1 MRDERVRRRVGLLVA
16 ALAGLLL
23 FAAHPPFGFAP
34 LAYGVAPLLIAA
46 LRLAGGGDPRD
57 RATSGPRALSA
68 FRLGLLAGSIGYGA
82 MISWLIAPAGAL
94 GWALLVLVQAAWLGL
109 WSLMIARWLRSPWLP
124 VIGALSW
131 VGMDMLRGLVPL
143 SGFRWGALAESQ
155 IDGSWLLPIVRVLG
169 ASGATFIVVLVGI
182 GLIEGLLGIWGGD
195 RETPPRAPLVQ
206 AVGGALIATLI
217 TVGPPM
223 TEGSLDVVVAQGND
237 VRHWVAQVPNPPLHI
252 TTNLTRLTLDEV
264 ERGGSPDL
272 IVWPESAIDRDPS
285 RPTWSVLGELA
296 TQAAQGSGARLVAG
310 VSLDGPDDPM
320 TERIVGAWL
329 LGPAGTADV
338 EDLYIKRRPV
348 PFGEY
353 VPGRRFMGW
362 VPGIEQVPRD
372 AIAGDGPQAFE
383 VAPGVF
389 AAVAVCFETLFSDI
403 VRTNITAGAVDA
415 GLVLAITNDASFQ
428 DSAEPAQHLAQSQI
442 RAVETGRWVVH
453 AALSGS
459 SAFVDPQG
467 NVHDATELFTAT
479 VIRRD
484 VPLAAAPTPFL
495 RLGDV
500 LGVIGA
506 FVLGGL
512 LLLEAASGV
521 LRRRNGRAGR

>member
-1 MRDERVRRRVGLLVA
+1 MF
-16 ALAGLLL
+16 L
-23 FAAHPPFGFAP
+23 FAAHPPVGAAP

-46 LRLAGGGDPRD
+46 LRLAGGSDARD
-57 RATSGPRALSA
+57 RDASGPQALPA
-68 FRLGLLAGSIGYGA
+68 FRLGLLAGSLGYGA
-82 MISWLIAPAGAL
+82 MISWLIAPAGVL

-109 WSLMIARWLRSPWLP
+109 WSLLIVRWLRSPWLP

-131 VGMDMLRGLVPL
+131 VGMDMLRGLLPL

-155 IDGSWLLPIVRVLG
+155 IDGTWLLPLVRVLG

-182 GLIEGLLGIWGGD
+182 GLVEGLLGIWGGD
-195 RETPPRAPLVQ
+195 RESPPRAPLVQ
-206 AVGGALIATLI
+206 AVGGALFATLI
-217 TVGPPM
+217 TVGPPA
-223 TEGSLDVVVAQGND
+223 TAGSLDVVVAQGND
-237 VRHWVAQVPNPPLHI
+237 IRHWVEQVPNPPLHI
-252 TTNLTRLTLDEV
+252 TSNLTRLTLDEI
-264 ERGGSPDL
+264 ERGGPPDL

-285 RPTWSVLGELA
+285 RPNWAVLGELA
-296 TQAAQGSGARLVAG
+296 TRAVEDSGARLVAG
-310 VSLDGPDDPM
+310 VSLDGPDDPLK
-320 TERIVGAWL
+320 ERIVGAWL
-329 LGPAGTADV
+329 LGPAGTAEV

-353 VPGRRFMGW
+353 IPGRRFLAW
-362 VPGIEQVPRD
+362 IPGLEQVPRD

-403 VRTNITAGAVDA
+403 VRTNIMAGAVDA
-415 GLVLAITNDASFQ
+415 GIVLAITNDASFQ
-428 DSAEPAQHLAQSQI
+428 DSAEPVQHLAQSQI

-467 NVHDATELFTAT
+467 EVHDATELFVAT
-479 VIRRD
+479 VLRRE
-484 VPLAAAPTPFL
+484 VPLAVASTPFL
-495 RLGDV
+495 RVGDV

-506 FVLGGL
+506 AVLAL
-512 LLLEAASGV
+512 LVLLETSSAA